1 MPVFPSEVRRYAK
14 PMRGAKFAIRLS
26 VAAFGQPGSP
36 PTVRP
41 AGAFWNFV
49 DLTPGWKQV
58 TRPNCSWKGK
68 NGSQRSPRISDRRW
82 FTRQLSCAYE
92 DQRVPVIYVNSPPPW
107 VNCDTRPIRKSARL
121 SPLRLL
127 VNVK

>member
-49 DLTPGWKQV
+49 DLTPRFGV
-58 TRPNCSWKGK
+58 GGEGSADEEIALGRFAFGLRYLHADVGPAESRGR
-68 NGSQRSPRISDRRW
+68 NGSAC
-82 FTRQLSCAYE
+82 LS
-92 DQRVPVIYVNSPPPW
+92 VPPEPGVEQ
-107 VNCDTRPIRKSARL
+107 
-121 SPLRLL
+121 
-127 VNVK
+127 